1 MRVEYINPFVET
13 SFQILKEVLGGADV
27 KRGDLYLKSTAMPV
41 MGVAALVGL
50 AGDVEG
56 RVLFDMS
63 YETAL
68 NIASK
73 IAAKINELEGT
84 TVKVG
89 ALDITSCRDDERHA
103 PDCDK
108 TVIDFD
114 VTGKKII
121 LVDDVIFTG
130 RSARAAIDAL
140 IKRGRPQSI
149 QLAVLIDRGH
159 RELPIRPD
167 YVGKNVPTSRDE
179 SVKVFFDGKDGKVV
193 IFDKNDKKE
202 ENA

>member
-1 MRVEYINPFVET
+1 MNKQEKAV
-13 SFQILKEVLGGADV
+13 ILDGSSISRAIS
-27 KRGDLYLKSTAMPV
+27 RI
-41 MGVAALVGL
+41 
-50 AGDVEG
+50 
-56 RVLFDMS
+56 S
-63 YETAL
+63 YEILERNKGSEDICVIAIMSGGL

-73 IAAKINELEGT
+73 IAAKINELENT

-89 ALDITSCRDDERHA
+89 ALDITSYRDDERHI

-149 QLAVLIDRGH
+149 QLAVLVDRGH

-167 YVGKNVPTSRDE
+167 YVGKNVPTSREEDVRV
-179 SVKVFFDGKDGKVV
+179 SFDGTDGKVA
-193 IFDKNDKKE
+193 IFVDAKE
-202 ENA
+202 ENT

>member
-1 MRVEYINPFVET
+1 MENERQEKAVILDGSSINRAI
-13 SFQILKEVLGGADV
+13 SRI
-27 KRGDLYLKSTAMPV
+27 
-41 MGVAALVGL
+41 
-50 AGDVEG
+50 
-56 RVLFDMS
+56 S
-63 YETAL
+63 YEILERNKGSENICIIAIMSGGL

-167 YVGKNVPTSRDE
+167 YVGKNLPTSRNE
-179 SVKVFFDGKDGKVV
+179 IVKVFVNEIDG
-193 IFDKNDKKE
+193 NDCVE
-202 ENA
+202 IYNLLD